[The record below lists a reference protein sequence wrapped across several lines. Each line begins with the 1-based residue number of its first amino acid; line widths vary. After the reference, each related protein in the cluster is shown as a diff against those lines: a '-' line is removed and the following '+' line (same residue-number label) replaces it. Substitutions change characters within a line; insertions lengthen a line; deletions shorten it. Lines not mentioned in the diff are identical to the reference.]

1 MRKGQ
6 NPAKFVDSVAKPST
20 ITVAVLNYIPY
31 LSGFYSDSLQVLKTC
46 LKSINNE
53 TKLDF
58 DLLVFDNGSCSE
70 VQSFLLEEK
79 INGNIQFLILSDKNL
94 GKGGAWNIIFN
105 ASPGKIISYADSDI
119 YFHEDWLTKSI
130 QILDSFPNVGMVT
143 ARPYVTDQEYLT
155 STLKWAKENSKV
167 ELKSGKL
174 LPWEVFSDFLLSLGR
189 TLDEIKLEYNSN
201 DMFLLKYED
210 SLAYAGASHWQFT
223 TKKSIIQKFLPF
235 EMNRPMGQVNL
246 LDKRMN
252 ELGFLRLMTHEVLA
266 DNLSNSLDKN
276 SFDLVNNKV
285 DSKKI
290 VHRILDIPIIKSVLL
305 FLHHR
310 IFLAYYNR

>member
-6 NPAKFVDSVAKPST
+6 NPAKFVDSVAKPSS

-46 LKSINNE
+46 LKSISNE
-53 TKLDF
+53 TKLDY
-58 DLLVFDNGSCSE
+58 DLLVFDNGSCRE
-70 VQSFLLEEK
+70 VQSFLFEEK

-94 GKGGAWNIIFN
+94 GKGGAWNIMFT
-105 ASPGKIISYADSDI
+105 ASPGNIISYADSDI
-119 YFHEDWLTKSI
+119 FFHKDWLTKSI

-143 ARPYVTDQEYLT
+143 ARPYVTDQEFLT
-155 STLKWAKENSKV
+155 NTLQWAKENHKV
-167 ELKSGKL
+167 KLTSGKL

-189 TLDEIKLEYNSN
+189 TLEEIKLEYDSN
-201 DMFLLKYED
+201 DMFLLKYQD
-210 SLAYAGASHWQFT
+210 FLAYAGASHWQFT

-246 LDKRMN
+246 LDDRMN
-252 ELGFLRLMTHEVLA
+252 KLGFLRLMTHEVLA

-285 DSKKI
+285 DSKKTI
-290 VHRILDIPIIKSVLL
+290 HRILDIPIIKSVLL